1 MAEWL
6 TQLLCEHGLALLY
19 VGTLAILLICGLGVP
34 VPEEA
39 TFLAAGYAASK
50 IPHAHLGLLCMIGV
64 VGIVAG
70 DTVPFL
76 VGKHY
81 GMDFLRHRFLAWVL
95 TPKRIARA
103 QDFFRAHGP
112 KTVFCARFV
121 AGLRMPTFFLA
132 ASMGVKYRTFLFWDL
147 MGALISC
154 PISIVLAYYFGLVAE
169 EMLAKYKLYALAFVA
184 GLVLAGIVVHF
195 CMRRKD
201 TPAPVP
207 EQRISPPGHK
217 LESSAAPRAERAE
230 LRQ

>member
-6 TQLLCEHGLALLY
+6 TQLLSEHGLALLY

-34 VPEEA
+34 IPEEA

-50 IPHAHLGLLCMIGV
+50 IPESHLGLLCVIGV
-64 VGIVAG
+64 VGLVAG

-76 VGKHY
+76 VGKHH
-81 GMDFLRHRFLAWVL
+81 GMDLLRHRFLARVL

-103 QDFFRAHGP
+103 QEFFRAHGP

-132 ASMGVKYRTFLFWDL
+132 ASMGIRYRTFLFWDL

-154 PISIVLAYYFGLVAE
+154 PTSIVLAYYFGPVAE
-169 EMLAKYKLYALAFVA
+169 EMLAKYKVYALAFVA
-184 GLVLAGIVVHF
+184 GLVLAAIVVHF
-195 CMRRKD
+195 CMGRKH
-201 TPAPVP
+201 APP
-207 EQRISPPGHK
+207 PPPDEHLSPPGHK
-217 LESSAAPRAERAE
+217 LESSAAPLAERAE